1 VRLVK
6 LFGLAAI
13 AAVALVAY
21 MASAASADTLCEENT
36 TGECPAA
43 KRVTVGTNV
52 VGLSV
57 GTKSALLLGAS
68 GSIEEECNSEVL
80 GKVTTTGGGKPVL
93 GEVTKLVFT
102 SCSGLCK
109 KATGQNL
116 PFKLEGV
123 AAEAMAY
130 TSAGASKKTPGAI
143 LEECF
148 LVGSCKYEIL
158 EAKQLFKVVTDT
170 LIGEKIGLKREG
182 ASFCPEKGFFD
193 VTYLLTL
200 DNETHTG
207 PLFLVAKP

>member
-43 KRVTVGTNV
+43 KRIAVGTNV
-52 VGLSV
+52 VGLSL
-57 GTKSALLLGAS
+57 GTKTALLLGAS

-80 GKVTTTGGGKPVL
+80 GKVTATGGGKPVL

-102 SCSGLCK
+102 NCSGICNK
-109 KATGQNL
+109 VTGQNL
-116 PFKLEGV
+116 PFKIQGV
-123 AAEAMAY
+123 ASEAMAY
-130 TSAGASKKTPGAI
+130 TGLGFLGKTPGAI

-148 LVGSCKYEIL
+148 FFSSCEYEIL
-158 EAKQLFKVVTDT
+158 SAKQLFKVIADT
-170 LIGEKIGLKREG
+170 LIAEKISLTRTFGNI
-182 ASFCPEKGFFD
+182 CPEKGFFD

-200 DNETHTG
+200 DNGTHTG